1 MNSFARAPMSSQ
13 DSKDR
18 EGKQSWEIVSAMVS
32 IASHVRRVGETLT
45 SKTLYQLYHR
55 RQFR

>member
-1 MNSFARAPMSSQ
+1 MSSQ